1 MEQVLRKAETNV
13 ETILDNLVSQIP
25 EIKFGQERHDFIR
38 QLLSR
43 QSEKVRK
50 FLKDELDNFLYLMI
64 SKQASDID
72 IGGTGC
78 QGKIWYRIYGDKQP
92 DLNLG
97 TYTTDETDIL
107 ISNLLSN
114 KDQDFLTKNL
124 YVDFSYT
131 ILHNGVRTRF
141 RATAYYD
148 LNNLALNMRL
158 IPNQIRPLS
167 GLGLHPEVVKLLSLK
182 YVQRGL
188 VLITGITG
196 SGKSCTLDTIIDA
209 NNRTSNAHIV
219 IISNPIEY
227 VHDSIKSIVRH
238 REIGRDVLTFKEGT
252 IQSLRQDPD
261 IIVLGEVR
269 DPDTIATVLEV
280 VDSGH
285 KVFTTLH
292 TSSTTESI
300 DRILGETHPSEQT
313 RIRERLAD
321 VLVCVI
327 SQKLVPSLDGKL
339 VLAKEVLVATPA
351 VKTAIRNNN
360 TDEIYQLIY
369 QSGHIG
375 MITMEQDLVNLYRSE
390 KISYQEAYSNA
401 NIKKRFED
409 LVKYYKI

>member
-1 MEQVLRKAETNV
+1 MEAALRKAMTDAEQ
-13 ETILDNLVSQIP
+13 ILEHLISKIP
-25 EIKFGQERHDFIR
+25 GIKFGQERQDFIR
-38 QLLSR
+38 KMLSD
-43 QSEKVRK
+43 QSEDIRK
-50 FLKDELDNFLYLMI
+50 ILKDKLDSFLWLM
-64 SKQASDID
+64 SPKEASDID
-72 IGGTGC
+72 IGGAG
-78 QGKIWYRIYGDKQP
+78 GKGNIWYRVYGEKNADSK
-92 DLNLG
+92 LG
-97 TYTTDETDIL
+97 TFSTDETDIL
-107 ISNLLSN
+107 IMNILSN
-114 KDQDFLTKNL
+114 NDQEFLFNYR

-131 ILHNGVRTRF
+131 ILKNNVRTRF
-141 RATAYYD
+141 RATVYFE
-148 LNNLALNMRL
+148 LNHLALNMRL
-158 IPNQIRPLS
+158 IPNQIRPFS
-167 GLGLHPEVVKLLSLK
+167 SLGFHPEVAKLLSLK

-209 NNRTSNAHIV
+209 NNQNFNAHIV
-219 IISNPIEY
+219 IISNPVEY

-238 REIGRDVLTFKEGT
+238 REVGRDVRSFKEGT

-280 VDSGH
+280 ADSGH
-285 KVFTTLH
+285 KVFTTMH
-292 TSSTTESI
+292 TSSATESI
-300 DRILGETHPSEQT
+300 DRILGETVPLEQT

-369 QSGHIG
+369 QSGNVG
-375 MITMEQDLVNLYRSE
+375 MITMEQDLVALFRNE
-390 KISYQEAYSNA
+390 KISYQDAFSHA
-401 NIKKRFED
+401 NNKKRFED
-409 LVKYYKI
+409 LIRYYKA